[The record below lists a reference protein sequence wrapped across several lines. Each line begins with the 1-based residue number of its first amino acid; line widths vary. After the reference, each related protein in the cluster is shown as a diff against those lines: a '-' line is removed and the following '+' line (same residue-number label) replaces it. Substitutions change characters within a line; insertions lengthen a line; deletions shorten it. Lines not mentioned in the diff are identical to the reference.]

1 MNKVKIVSNP
11 YEKKVIFERW
21 SDQFNSWVTIDQDTN
36 ANSKLISNEFQSGFF
51 PFKVYEI
58 VNQIIAEYS
67 VPDEKLLISFSG
79 SDDEFQELENLLF
92 DTKFE
97 NIELE
102 KTENY
107 LENARDVL
115 PEINNIF
122 KKLDPLITK
131 NIEDE
136 SGEIQQQLKRFSDA
150 SNDIVPI
157 CVLGTYSAGK
167 STFINSLIG
176 CGYSLVLKLL

>member
-67 VPDEKLLISFSG
+67 VPD
-79 SDDEFQELENLLF
+79 
-92 DTKFE
+92 
-97 NIELE
+97 
-102 KTENY
+102 
-107 LENARDVL
+107 
-115 PEINNIF
+115 
-122 KKLDPLITK
+122 
-131 NIEDE
+131 
-136 SGEIQQQLKRFSDA
+136 
-150 SNDIVPI
+150 
-157 CVLGTYSAGK
+157 
-167 STFINSLIG
+167 
-176 CGYSLVLKLL
+176 

>member
-79 SDDEFQELENLLF
+79 SDDE
-92 DTKFE
+92 
-97 NIELE
+97 
-102 KTENY
+102 
-107 LENARDVL
+107 
-115 PEINNIF
+115 
-122 KKLDPLITK
+122 
-131 NIEDE
+131 
-136 SGEIQQQLKRFSDA
+136 
-150 SNDIVPI
+150 
-157 CVLGTYSAGK
+157 
-167 STFINSLIG
+167 ST
-176 CGYSLVLKLL
+176 V